1 MVMWDVATL
10 EVERSTDGVGWTVIE
25 TDKVDGDGVTNDEL
39 AFVVMTTKETWFAM
53 GTEELD

>member
-1 MVMWDVATL
+1 MATL
-10 EVERSTDGVGWTVIE
+10 EVARLTDRVGWIVVK

>member
-1 MVMWDVATL
+1 MATL
-10 EVERSTDGVGWTVIE
+10 KVERSTDGVGWIVVE
-25 TDKVDGDGVTNDEL
+25 TDTVDGDGVTNDEL